1 MSAVVTSRTPAE
13 ARPLGW
19 RARRRLQRQERRRL
33 AEQAGRRVR
42 LAEVLRFW
50 AVLEEAGVLGELGWM
65 LDGWLAVL
73 DAQGRTH
80 KLTVPDFQLA
90 SERRVSGVCLVGGI
104 VYAAGGPHAVHSQ
117 LVQRSLDLTWHA
129 LSESARQPVRWCP
142 SPAVRTAHVRDLTR
156 WNDQP
161 QRTAGQVSSLLQS
174 AVHLADAQIETRRA
188 EQRALTPG

>member
-1 MSAVVTSRTPAE
+1 MSAVVTSPGPTHV
-13 ARPLGW
+13 RPLGW
-19 RARRRLQRQERRRL
+19 RARRRQQKQERRRL
-33 AEQAGRRVR
+33 AEQDARSVR
-42 LAEVLRFW
+42 LAELHRIRALLEQATVL
-50 AVLEEAGVLGELGWM
+50 VELGWIQH
-65 LDGWLAVL
+65 GWFAVL
-73 DAQGRTH
+73 DAQGREH

-90 SERRVSGVCLVGGI
+90 SERQVSGVCLVGGI

-117 LVQRSLDLTWHA
+117 LVQRTLDLTWHA
-129 LSESARQPVRWCP
+129 LSESEREPVRWCP